1 MENAVSSDKHSDRHH
16 KDPTKKHRHDI
27 GDVDHG
33 PATTEPT
40 TRAIQGLLG
49 IFIVA
54 SMALTI
60 YAFAHAG
67 FGIAMP

>member
-1 MENAVSSDKHSDRHH
+1 MEKAVSSDIPQ

-40 TRAIQGLLG
+40 TRAFQGMLG
-49 IFIVA
+49 IFIV
-54 SMALTI
+54 SSVALTV

-67 FGIAMP
+67 FGIAAP